1 MNARSRGSSTSCPGR
16 SLSSKRS
23 WGTDTGETQAFC
35 WVASART
42 RPVGRGGRVASAS
55 EQGDTTDDDYRPD
68 QGGRE
73 PKRVATEGRKHTKID
88 SHAASDPADLQKSRE
103 AHYGSWYVNPPGRAE
118 PGRHLVESRERRLAR
133 RDDPANEIHV
143 RPLTI
148 RPLAADTRVSSD
160 PCGYSSSSTSLAQP
174 TERIEKYQ
182 RAAGRIQD
190 SLAVVRV

>member
-1 MNARSRGSSTSCPGR
+1 M
-16 SLSSKRS
+16 
-23 WGTDTGETQAFC
+23 
-35 WVASART
+35 
-42 RPVGRGGRVASAS
+42 RPVGRGGRVASAPAR
-55 EQGDTTDDDYRPD
+55 GDTTDDDYRPD

-174 TERIEKYQ
+174 TERIKSINVPQVGFRIAWPSYGSDSCGDRRGVEAEDIAATVAA
-182 RAAGRIQD
+182 RAHRG
-190 SLAVVRV
+190 